1 MTTLYL
7 LTQLTEKLHI
17 TTDQETITDLQFI
30 RPNEDVLVG
39 AIFYGRIT
47 DIDHQLNAS
56 FVDIG
61 LETPGYLD
69 HHDYNQHDQASVLT
83 EGQYIIVQVT
93 KAPFLSKGARLTRKI
108 NLSDQTLV
116 YLPYEEGVNVSR
128 KLADD
133 KRQELQTLFSGRLN
147 TGGVVVRT
155 KADALSDQE
164 LLNQLETLQARFQ
177 HYLARAKE
185 KNKPGQ
191 LSSTNETHLKYL
203 EGRDLSTIDQVIVD
217 DVKLKRQIESVYRD
231 RVQVKVKKAA
241 IQGLV
246 PKITAYIER
255 LSTPIIDAGLGV
267 ELIVQQTEAMT
278 VIDVN
283 SKSYTS
289 NQSRARS
296 VVSINKQAAK
306 QAAKVIQARQLSG
319 MIVIDFIRMPSKKD
333 QQAVM
338 DTLKKATE
346 QDLQPVK
353 LYGFTRMGLFELTRK
368 RESISVM
375 YTLFD
380 QGVRFLPY
388 KLETQCFELERRLIA
403 LKDEAAIV
411 RVSPTIYQAFHQH
424 IDQKVLSERVSAEIY
439 FLQDPLES
447 QFSMLRSGSQALIDT
462 YLLENQSETIDK
474 L

>member
-1 MTTLYL
+1 MTTLFL

-17 TTDQETITDLQFI
+17 TTEQETITDLQFI

-69 HHDYNQHDQASVLT
+69 HHDYNQHDQASGLT

-108 NLSDQTLV
+108 NLSDQALV

-133 KRQELQTLFSGRLN
+133 KRQELQTLFSGQLN

-177 HYLARAKE
+177 HYLACAKAQ
-185 KNKPGQ
+185 NKPGQ
-191 LSSTNETHLKYL
+191 LSSTSETHLKYL

-217 DVKLKRQIESVYRD
+217 DVKLKRQIESVYSD
-231 RVQVKVKKAA
+231 RVQVQVKKAA
-241 IQGLV
+241 IQGLA

-306 QAAKVIQARQLSG
+306 QAAKVIQARNLSG
-319 MIVIDFIRMPSKKD
+319 MIVIDFIRMPSRKD

-338 DTLKKATE
+338 DTLKKAIAEDT
-346 QDLQPVK
+346 LPVK
-353 LYGFTRMGLFELTRK
+353 LYGFSRMGLFELTRK
-368 RESISVM
+368 RETKSVM
-375 YTLFD
+375 DTLFD
-380 QGVRFLPY
+380 QQLMPSPLKRATL
-388 KLETQCFELERRLIA
+388 CFELERAIA
-403 LKDEAAIV
+403 SLTEDAAVV
-411 RVSPTIYQAFHQH
+411 RVSPDVYQAFLEN
-424 IDQKVLSERVSAEIY
+424 IDREVLSKTTSAVVY
-439 FLQDPLES
+439 FLQDMTEPR
-447 QFSMLRSGSQALIDT
+447 FSFIRHGSQTLIDT
-462 YLLENQSETIDK
+462 FLFENQSETIDK